1 MKNILS
7 LLFPLTILI
16 SGCNLEEWQNSQ
28 IYSQDGRT
36 FTASFEQNETRT
48 YIENGNLLRWNAGDQ
63 ISLFDG
69 NTLNR
74 QYQFD
79 GKTGDNAGTF
89 SMVNASFGTGNDL
102 ECHYALYP
110 YDSDS
115 KISDSGI
122 ITATLPAEQSY
133 AENSFGL
140 GANTMVAVTKDVDDT
155 FLKFKNVG
163 GYLKLQLYGDDVTVK
178 SITLAGNNNEKIAGT
193 ATITTSY
200 SGDPTISIAE
210 DANETITLNCGEGVK
225 VGTTAKTATAFW
237 IVVPPTTFKGGFEIT
252 ITDTH
257 GSIFTKST
265 SKEVVIERN
274 ILKQMAVLEFD
285 GVIPHVYELSYT
297 TNDGEPLDPY
307 TTEGF
312 GANFIENIYNSET
325 GEGALKFDGQITCI
339 PSKAFVACTNL
350 SKINLTTGITAI
362 NAEAFS
368 SCYNLTKMDI
378 PEGVIT
384 IGNKAFFNC
393 SGITEVTIP
402 SSVSSIGK
410 SSFEGCGGKA
420 YINCAIPSI
429 SSTIGTEG
437 MFYNTKFTKA
447 IISDSVTAI
456 GSYAFCGCDLL
467 TDITISNS
475 TALIGNFAFSGCT
488 SLTSVTIGNSVTT
501 IGRYAFDSCT
511 ALASVTIPDSV
522 TSIEDCAFQGCS
534 SLTDAIIGNG
544 VSTIG
549 KYAFCE
555 CVSLASVTIGNGV
568 TEIGWSAFSDCDS
581 LNAIHYKGNLSDWCK
596 IKFTSSSNP
605 MSNGAKLYLNG
616 VELTEATIPS
626 DITTVTENTF
636 YGCTSL
642 TSLTISKR
650 ITSIELRAFCNCT
663 SLKMVYCNLATPPQG
678 GYLMFDNNA
687 PDRMIYVPRESVEA
701 YKVADQWKNYA
712 DSIVGYDF

>member
-501 IGRYAFDSCT
+501 IGRYAFDSC
-511 ALASVTIPDSV
+511 I
-522 TSIEDCAFQGCS
+522 
-534 SLTDAIIGNG
+534 
-544 VSTIG
+544 
-549 KYAFCE
+549 
-555 CVSLASVTIGNGV
+555 
-568 TEIGWSAFSDCDS
+568 
-581 LNAIHYKGNLSDWCK
+581 
-596 IKFTSSSNP
+596 
-605 MSNGAKLYLNG
+605 
-616 VELTEATIPS
+616 
-626 DITTVTENTF
+626 
-636 YGCTSL
+636 
-642 TSLTISKR
+642 
-650 ITSIELRAFCNCT
+650 
-663 SLKMVYCNLATPPQG
+663 
-678 GYLMFDNNA
+678 
-687 PDRMIYVPRESVEA
+687 
-701 YKVADQWKNYA
+701 
-712 DSIVGYDF
+712 